1 MWGICDISFIVPL
14 QSNAFIQEIHTTLG
28 HKICGAVEKEIVLN
42 A

>member
-1 MWGICDISFIVPL
+1 MWGIYDILFTVPL

-28 HKICGAVEKEIVLN
+28 HKICEAVEKEIALI